1 MVASM
6 SNVSLVPYEM
16 LATGLPLIEFE
27 DGTFPYF
34 FPENSAILTSLS
46 YEDLYRKIKNVI
58 GQPQMLQDMHDISQA
73 YLETLS
79 WEKTGKQF
87 SEILETLL

>member
-1 MVASM
+1 MEHSR
-6 SNVSLVPYEM
+6 
-16 LATGLPLIEFE
+16 T
-27 DGTFPYF
+27 F

-46 YEDLYRKIKNVI
+46 YEDLYRRLKNVME
-58 GQPQMLQDMHDISQA
+58 QPQLLQDMHDTSQA

-79 WEKTGKQF
+79 WAKTGKQF